1 MENLNLA
8 DAFAKFGGKAASRL
22 YSVSAMAADGSMILG
37 CSAARF
43 AHPSRGVLRY
53 EDKLSREPEASA
65 ELKALGTHLELAR
78 DGKLPVRMIVIAEKA
93 DATGKVKRDIH
104 VRADL
109 VGNVVQF
116 DGDHFIVDFVRVGEP
131 VVLTAKQ
138 SLRR

>member
-8 DAFAKFGGKAASRL
+8 DAFAKFGGKAANRL

-93 DATGKVKRDIH
+93 DATGKTKRDIH

-116 DGDHFIVDFVRVGEP
+116 DGDHFIVDFVRIGEP
-131 VVLTAKQ
+131 VVLTPKQ
-138 SLRR
+138 TVRR

>member
-8 DAFAKFGGKAASRL
+8 DAFAKFGGKAANRL
-22 YSVSAMAADGSMILG
+22 SSVSAMAADGALILG

-53 EDKLSREPEASA
+53 EDKLSRDPEGSN
-65 ELKALGTHLELAR
+65 EWKALGTHLALAR

-109 VGNVVQF
+109 VGNVVEF
-116 DGDHFIVDFVRVGEP
+116 DGDHFIVDFVRAQEP
-131 VVLTAKQ
+131 VVLVAKQ
-138 SLRR
+138 AVRR

>member
-8 DAFAKFGGKAASRL
+8 DAFAKFGGKAANRL
-22 YSVSAMAADGSMILG
+22 YSVSAMAADGALILG

-53 EDKLSREPEASA
+53 EDKLSRDPESSLD
-65 ELKALGTHLELAR
+65 LKALSTHLELAR

-93 DATGKVKRDIH
+93 DATGKVKKDIH

-116 DGDHFIVDFVRVGEP
+116 DGDHFIVDFVRAVEP
-131 VVLTAKQ
+131 TMLVVKQ
-138 SLRR
+138 TVRR